1 MARVKRCL
9 ADGLTYHVINRGNG
23 KQKVFHKNQDFNAF
37 IRLMKEAKKRYPLN
51 IYAYCLMP
59 NHFHLVLM
67 PNQPHHLSK
76 WMHWLMTT
84 HARRYHYF
92 YKTSG
97 YIWQSRFKSFIIQN
111 DEHLITVLR
120 YVEGNPAR
128 AKLVLSSKD
137 WLWSSYRERIGK
149 ESGKILDPL
158 PIKLPSNWTEYVDKH
173 LTCVESENL
182 RQSVNRQAPFGDI
195 EWQKKTSQ
203 QLGLEQTLRSR
214 GRPKKKF

>member
-9 ADGLTYHVINRGNG
+9 AEGLAYHVINRGNG
-23 KQKVFHKNQDFNAF
+23 KQIIFHRDQDFYAF
-37 IRLMKEAKKRYPLN
+37 IRLMREAKKHYPLN

-67 PNQPHHLSK
+67 PDQPDNLSK
-76 WMHWLMTT
+76 WMHWLMTI

-97 YIWQSRFKSFIIQN
+97 HLWQSRFKSFIIQN

-120 YVEGNPAR
+120 YVEGNPFR
-128 AKLVLSSKD
+128 GKLVLSSKD
-137 WLWSSYRERIGK
+137 WLWSSHRERIGK
-149 ESGKILDPL
+149 ESGNILDTL
-158 PIKLPSNWTEYVDKH
+158 PIRLPSNWTDYVDEH
-173 LTCVESENL
+173 LECVELENL

-195 EWQKKTSQ
+195 GWQKKISQ
-203 QLGLEQTLRSR
+203 QLGSEQTLKPR
-214 GRPKKKF
+214 GRPKKQF